1 MIFLENKE
9 EKKEGEETVKEGE
22 EKKDEEKK
30 TRSRSP
36 RSRSHKKDQ
45 VLSLEKIKVSSLK
58 HYIYQTIRS
67 VFCDKKLMLFFSINK
82 QTLVVAAQNL

>member
-1 MIFLENKE
+1 MTFALKGLAYKSNIPLIFSENKE
-9 EKKEGEETVKEGE
+9 EKKEGEEAVKEGK

-45 VLSLEKIKVSSLK
+45 VLSLEKIKVRSLQSK
-58 HYIYQTIRS
+58 FI
-67 VFCDKKLMLFFSINK
+67 
-82 QTLVVAAQNL
+82 